1 MLLLAGALVAL
12 TCAHLLWLRPRLLR
26 WGATSEEA
34 RRRLPGDEEVPN
46 AQIHGTR
53 AVTIDAAPEDVWP
66 WIVQIGYRRAGW
78 YAFDFADNSGI
89 PSAKRIIPELQHP
102 EIGQVIGDEGYT
114 VSRIEPPHLLLLA
127 LHHRRV
133 EWVRK
138 EGLWPRFGNST
149 WAFILEPIDAG
160 RGTRLLARLHYYL
173 PPGIHLVYWPLFEVV
188 DYILEPMMLRYI
200 KRRAEASGRGR
211 ADRSRSGSRS
221 GSGGRTR
228 TYDQAVNSRPL
239 YH

>member
-1 MLLLAGALVAL
+1 MAGRGLDDRASV
-12 TCAHLLWLRPRLLR
+12 P
-26 WGATSEEA
+26 A
-34 RRRLPGDEEVPN
+34 RR
-46 AQIHGTR
+46 
-53 AVTIDAAPEDVWP
+53 
-66 WIVQIGYRRAGW
+66 
-78 YAFDFADNSGI
+78 
-89 PSAKRIIPELQHP
+89 
-102 EIGQVIGDEGYT
+102 GDEGYT

-188 DYILEPMMLRYI
+188 DYILEPMMLRNI

-211 ADRSRSGSRS
+211 SEERRVGKECSLTCRSRWS
-221 GSGGRTR
+221 
-228 TYDQAVNSRPL
+228 P